1 MTQALRCCTLLLA
14 ATLAGCALAPV
25 AEAPVTHSLID
36 QLPDDL
42 PRRAPSSYALLVHPP
57 EARPAVDTLQM
68 AYAPQPHQFAYY
80 ARNQWA
86 ETPPQMLQP
95 LLVRSLA
102 GTGAFT
108 AVVTPPH
115 APGGTLGLRTE
126 VTDLVQD
133 YTQDPPV
140 LRLTLRVRLSDERTQ
155 KVLGARDIAQR
166 EAMLQKSPAAGV
178 AAANAAMAKAL
189 REIAQFVLEKMP

>member
-1 MTQALRCCTLLLA
+1 MRKALRCCTVLLA
-14 ATLAGCALAPV
+14 AALAGCALAPA
-25 AEAPVTHSLID
+25 AEVPLTHSLID
-36 QLPDDL
+36 QLPADVS
-42 PRRAPSSYALLVHPP
+42 RRAPSALTLLVYPP

-68 AYAPQPHQFAYY
+68 AYALQPHQLAYY
-80 ARNQWA
+80 ARNAWA
-86 ETPPQMLQP
+86 ETPAQMLQP

-102 GTGAFT
+102 ATGAFA

-133 YTQDPPV
+133 FTQDPPV

-155 KVLGARDIAQR
+155 KVLGARDIALR
-166 EAMLQKSPAAGV
+166 ETMLQKSPAAGV
-178 AAANAAMAKAL
+178 AAANAAVAKAL
-189 REIAQFVLEKMP
+189 RELAQFVLEKMP

>member
-1 MTQALRCCTLLLA
+1 MRPALRCCTLLLA
-14 ATLAGCALAPV
+14 AALAGCALAPA
-25 AEAPVTHSLID
+25 AEAPLTHSLID

-42 PRRAPSSYALLVHPP
+42 PRRAPSSSTLLVYPP

-68 AYAPQPHQFAYY
+68 AYAPQPHQLAYY

-95 LLVRSLA
+95 LLVQSLA
-102 GTGAFT
+102 ATGAFA

-115 APGGTLGLRTE
+115 TPGGTLGLRTE
-126 VTDLVQD
+126 ITDLVQD
-133 YTQDPPV
+133 FTQEPPV

-155 KVLGARDIAQR
+155 KVLGARDITQR
-166 EAMLQKSPAAGV
+166 EPMQQKAPGAGV
-178 AAANAAMAKAL
+178 AAANAAMARAL
-189 REIAQFVLEKMP
+189 REIAQFVLEKTP